1 MKNGCEFRI
10 SSKHISTTLLDFASS
25 SVIQIDF
32 SQCDI
37 AFVGNLPQSW
47 KNFVNQHISF
57 ALHILKG
64 G

>member
-25 SVIQIDF
+25 SVIPHRR
-32 SQCDI
+32 STSVSV
-37 AFVGNLPQSW
+37 FVGNLSQSW
-47 KNFVNQHISF
+47 KNFGNQHISF